1 MGMTQHDNP
10 LDDKALGSAQHVE
23 QLADALSQAANA
35 LHARIMRAI
44 RQRPAGVPPAL
55 PRLALSAEQARA
67 LFDNEVAL
75 RQQANR
81 LYSDAAGYVLAGL
94 KASQRSVMDVADD
107 ATRKIGKIDALKDLI
122 GIGNDLLALAS
133 AVAAGQLEN
142 TVSALKTLKHGVDS
156 LGRV

>member
-1 MGMTQHDNP
+1 MTQQDNT
-10 LDDKALGSAQHVE
+10 LEDKALGSAQQVE

-44 RQRPAGVPPAL
+44 RQRPAGTPPAL
-55 PRLALSAEQARA
+55 PRLALSTDQARA

-81 LYSDAAGYVLAGL
+81 LYTDAAGYVLSGL
-94 KASQRSVMDVADD
+94 EASQRSVMDVADD

-133 AVAAGQLEN
+133 AVVAGQPGE
-142 TVSALKTLKHGVDS
+142 TVTALKKLKRGDDS